1 MNKEYELSPYWHA
14 HIIASEARP
23 DELLDPGPPTPR
35 PGAVHACAPLACRAN
50 ESGPTEH
57 RGGYSIV

>member
-23 DELLDPGPPTPR
+23 DELLDPNPPTPR
-35 PGAVHACAPLACRAN
+35 PGAVHACAPWHAVPMSPARP
-50 ESGPTEH
+50 STEE
-57 RGGYSIV
+57 VTP